1 MTSIRSSRFSRSFS
15 RRRFLQGSA
24 GMLAAGAAA
33 THLPRRARAADEIN
47 ALVWCDHTDPAL
59 LDPFTEATGIRV
71 NTKEFATTGE
81 ALAILEQ
88 SRPGDWDA
96 LVIDT
101 VDVQRVARLGHL
113 AALTPDDYPW
123 GDIFP
128 ELRDE
133 VLHYVDGKLYGVPEK
148 FGYNTVAYDANKV
161 DATDMRKA
169 SVFWNP
175 KYAGRIAIYDY
186 YVPVMQMVAI
196 GLGIVPPQITQDDLP
211 AIREKL
217 LEMKKLAALV
227 GDVVAVQNALVTG
240 SADII
245 AGGGEFAVAGL
256 QGESPNLDWVLPDE
270 GGIRWM
276 QSLAIF
282 ETSAR
287 KEAANQFVQ
296 YVLSPDGQ
304 GRLATSACYWAMP
317 ANSKATLDAAQ
328 KKTLRWDEQ
337 PTFLPKS
344 YHYMSPEPDIDAA
357 MLEVWTEFLN
367 A

>member
-1 MTSIRSSRFSRSFS
+1 MTSILTGVPPLS
-15 RRRFLQGSA
+15 RRRFLQA
-24 GMLAAGAAA
+24 GTAVVAAGA
-33 THLPRRARAADEIN
+33 LGGMPRRARAADEIN

-88 SRPGDWDA
+88 SRPGEWDV

-113 AALTPDDYPW
+113 AALTPSDYPW
-123 GDIFP
+123 DDIFP
-128 ELRDE
+128 ELKDE
-133 VLHYVDGKLYGVPEK
+133 SLHYVDGKLYGVPEK
-148 FGYNTVAYDANKV
+148 FGYNTVAYDSSKV
-161 DATDMRKA
+161 DPTDLRKA
-169 SVFWNP
+169 ATIWSP
-175 KYAGRIAIYDY
+175 KYAGRFAIYDY
-186 YVPVMQMVAI
+186 YIPVMQMVAI
-196 GLGIVPPQITQDDLP
+196 GLGIVPPQLTTEHLP

-217 LEMKKLAALV
+217 LEMKPLAALV
-227 GDVVAVQNALVTG
+227 GDVVTVQNALVTG

-245 AGGGEFAVAGL
+245 VGGGEFAVAGL
-256 QGESPNLDWVLPDE
+256 QTENPNLDWVLPDE

-282 ETSAR
+282 ETSER
-287 KEAANQFVQ
+287 KDAANQFVQ
-296 YVLSPDGQ
+296 YVMSPEGQ
-304 GRLATSACYWAMP
+304 ARLATSACYWAMP
-317 ANSKATLDAAQ
+317 ANSKAALDDAQ

-337 PTFLPKS
+337 PEFLARS
-344 YHYMSPEPDIDAA
+344 YHYMSPDPELDAA